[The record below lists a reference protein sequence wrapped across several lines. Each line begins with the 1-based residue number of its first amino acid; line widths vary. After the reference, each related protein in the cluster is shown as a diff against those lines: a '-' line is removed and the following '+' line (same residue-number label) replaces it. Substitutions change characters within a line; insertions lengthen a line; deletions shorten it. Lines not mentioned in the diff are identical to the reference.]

1 MLTGSI
7 TYALFCVEGDSRRRG
22 GTSTVSHNTVM
33 YAALEHA
40 ATVYG
45 SNNVVVV

>member
-7 TYALFCVEGDSRRRG
+7 TPPLLRRAWLEEERRNI
-22 GTSTVSHNTVM
+22 STVSHNTVM

-45 SNNVVVV
+45 SINVVVV